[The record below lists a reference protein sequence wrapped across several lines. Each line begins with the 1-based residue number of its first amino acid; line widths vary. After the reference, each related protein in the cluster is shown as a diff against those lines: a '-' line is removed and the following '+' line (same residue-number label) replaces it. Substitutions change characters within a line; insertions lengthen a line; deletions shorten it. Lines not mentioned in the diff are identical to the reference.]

1 MVASEE
7 VPTEAVPGGRQP
19 VVLCVDDERP
29 ILAALA
35 RALRR
40 EPYRVVLTDSPEE
53 ALDWIRSDSVR
64 LILADYRM
72 AVMSG
77 TSLLQM
83 VKAAS
88 PSTIRIMLTGYPED
102 SWIRAAAENGL
113 MQVWSKPW
121 DDDQLRTMLREQI
134 GQPGG
139 AFPGEERDA

>member
-1 MVASEE
+1 MVAAEE
-7 VPTEAVPGGRQP
+7 EQVEAAPDEGRP

-35 RALRR
+35 RALRN
-40 EPYRVVLTDSPEE
+40 EPYRVVTTDNPEE

-72 AVMSG
+72 AAISG

-88 PSTIRIMLTGYPED
+88 PDTIRVMLTGYPED

-113 MQVWSKPW
+113 MQVWTKPW
-121 DDDQLRTMLREQI
+121 DDQTLRTWVRDLLR
-134 GQPGG
+134 GQGNAGG
-139 AFPGEERDA
+139 DEPNP